1 MRKAAVLTAVPKSI
15 RPIDVRPISQSP
27 SFTSGAPSWPVPYT
41 EEAPQLVNTPNPG
54 HQVQQ
59 LRSDFAAASAT
70 GLQANTLC
78 RAQYHRLAADAALGV
93 RTNHENDILGKSSIV
108 YIINH

>member
-1 MRKAAVLTAVPKSI
+1 MLTAVPKSI